1 MSVGYGV
8 VARKE
13 FAKGDFLL
21 VYDGDLIDKKEALA
35 RNEEYKKQ
43 MAGCFMYYFRHA
55 GITMW

>member
-1 MSVGYGV
+1 MFVGYGV
-8 VARKE
+8 LAGKE

-21 VYDGDLIDKKEALA
+21 VYRGDLIDKNEASI

-43 MAGCFMYYFRHA
+43 MAGCFMYYFKHA